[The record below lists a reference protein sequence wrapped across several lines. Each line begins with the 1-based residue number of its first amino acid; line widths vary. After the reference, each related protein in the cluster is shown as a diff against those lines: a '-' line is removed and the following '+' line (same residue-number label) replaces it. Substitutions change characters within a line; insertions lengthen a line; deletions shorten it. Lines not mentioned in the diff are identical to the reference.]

1 MTDSTNAK
9 LRELRER
16 VADAQK
22 ITPEQFNWH
31 KARLAI
37 LSALADAE
45 TNLSRLAAMIQE
57 AGDAKENKDD

>member
-16 VADAQK
+16 VAD
-22 ITPEQFNWH
+22 WH

-37 LSALADAE
+37 LSALRQ
-45 TNLSRLAAMIQE
+45 TCPGSRP
-57 AGDAKENKDD
+57 

>member
-16 VADAQK
+16 VADWHKARLAILSAQK
-22 ITPEQFNWH
+22 ITPEQFN
-31 KARLAI
+31 
-37 LSALADAE
+37 ALADAE

-57 AGDAKENKDD
+57 AGE